1 MYIVANPGFEYVDL
15 TAITADNVRYMPAVK
30 FYEKYEL
37 SNTVNESYI
46 WLSGNNNTTATYEI
60 SVECEGRVPRIVTH
74 TGHAI
79 GGNNYI
85 GGNNHFADGG
95 NEFDGFNSVMELSAG
110 ALSASTLSAYS
121 LSASTLSAAALSAST
136 LSADKL
142 SASTLSAND
151 TVVDKLS
158 SYSLSANYLS
168 TYDAAADF
176 LSAG

>member
-110 ALSASTLSAYS
+110 ALSASTLSAN
-121 LSASTLSAAALSAST
+121 SA
-136 LSADKL
+136 
-142 SASTLSAND
+142 
-151 TVVDKLS
+151 VVDKLS
-158 SYSLSANYLS
+158 AYSLSADEVSAYS
-168 TYDAAADF
+168 
-176 LSAG
+176 LSADEVSVY

>member
-110 ALSASTLSAYS
+110 ALSASTLSANSAAVDKLSAYS
-121 LSASTLSAAALSAST
+121 LSADSLSA
-136 LSADKL
+136 
-142 SASTLSAND
+142 
-151 TVVDKLS
+151 
-158 SYSLSANYLS
+158 YSLSADEMSVY
-168 TYDAAADF
+168 
-176 LSAG
+176 